1 MTTLNATILAQD
13 YQFTLTSLRAD
24 ILEVF
29 LKYQKPLK
37 AYDILALVHAQ
48 SKRANIKPIT
58 VYRVLDFFMKKNLV
72 HKLQSNSSF
81 FLCKKESCSEDSHI
95 TTFLICK
102 KCDQVEEIDNDNL
115 MQTFSN
121 LLKNHNFKITT
132 NNLELSG
139 VCGLCQQ

>member
-13 YQFTLTSLRAD
+13 YRFTLTSLRAD

-29 LKYQKPLK
+29 LKDQRPLK

-48 SKRANIKPIT
+48 SKRTNIKPIT
-58 VYRVLDFFMKKNLV
+58 IYRVLDFFMKKNLV

-81 FLCKKESCSEDSHI
+81 FLCKKERCLDPTHL

-102 KCDQVEEIDNDNL
+102 KCDQVEEIDDGHL
-115 MQTFSN
+115 MQTFSS
-121 LLKNHNFKITT
+121 LLKNHNFKIMT

-139 VCGLCQQ
+139 FCGQCQ